1 MYKQT
6 EAIAISQ
13 YLLDQTVEGPR
24 IMEFG
29 LGNNC
34 KCYVMPRETI
44 GEMVVEYEELKRYC
58 IYVLLGENDDGSPM
72 AYIGESK
79 DFSDREKTHN
89 LNKKFWTRALVFI
102 STAGDLYQSEID
114 YLEHLAQKTAKEAG
128 SMLLDNKRI
137 EPEPDINP
145 VVKGHLNKF
154 FSNIRLLT
162 RMYGC
167 MLFEK
172 VATTVKK
179 REKPEPAPVNNWVIP
194 FKPKEFD
201 IKACCEKL
209 GEVYKNEGNNY
220 KQMKVGDVGYI
231 YVSSPVMKIMYSFE
245 VVECHQPYSKAVEQQ
260 AAFRKGKPEPLE
272 VRKGKDYCKLKI
284 TGSIDSDL
292 LKLNLLEQ
300 HGLNGAPMT
309 AQRISQPQYKSVE
322 DYISDV
328 FEGKIEQP
336 TKEGLIA
343 CRITRNCDAHGLFD
357 PVTEK
362 LTLLKG
368 SKINAGHTDGFS
380 EARQKTR
387 LEQLK
392 EYTRKDGKDLILK
405 HDVDFDSPSGAA
417 VFCVGGSENGWTAF
431 RDENGKKLITYRH
444 DE

>member
-1 MYKQT
+1 
-6 EAIAISQ
+6 
-13 YLLDQTVEGPR
+13 
-24 IMEFG
+24 MEFG
-29 LGNNC
+29 LGNSC
-34 KCYVMPRETI
+34 KCYVMPRDTI
-44 GEMVVEYEELKRYC
+44 SDMVAEYEELKRYC
-58 IYVLLGENDDGSPM
+58 IYVLLGDDDDGTPM

-114 YLEHLAQKTAKEAG
+114 YLEHLAQKTAKEAA
-128 SMLLDNKRI
+128 SMRLDNKRI

-154 FSNIRLLT
+154 FNNIRLLT

-172 VATTVKK
+172 SAPAIKKKAEPKPATINT
-179 REKPEPAPVNNWVIP
+179 WIIP

-209 GEVYKNEGNNY
+209 GEVYKGEANNY
-220 KQMKVGDVGYI
+220 KQMKAGDTGYI

-245 VVECHQPYSKAVEQQ
+245 VVECHHPYSKAVEQQ
-260 AAFRKGKPEPLE
+260 AAFRKGKPEPIE
-272 VRKGKDYCKLKI
+272 VRKGRDYCKLKI

-309 AQRISQPQYKSVE
+309 AQRISQPQYKEVE
-322 DYISDV
+322 DYIGDV
-328 FEGKIEQP
+328 FAGKIEPPAKQ
-336 TKEGLIA
+336 GLIA
-343 CRITRNCDAHGLFD
+343 CRITRNCDARGLFD
-357 PVTEK
+357 PETER

-368 SKINAGHTDGFS
+368 SRINAGHTKKFDPS
-380 EARQKTR
+380 ANASREKM
-387 LEQLK
+387 LK
-392 EYTRKDGKDLILK
+392 VYAKKEGKQMILTKD
-405 HDVDFDSPSGAA
+405 VEFDSPSGAA
-417 VFCVGGSENGWTAF
+417 VFCVGGSDNGWRRSRMKTV
-431 RDENGKKLITYRH
+431 RQLKTYRKCQK
-444 DE
+444 

>member
-29 LGNNC
+29 LGNSC
-34 KCYVMPRETI
+34 KCYVMPCETI

-154 FSNIRLLT
+154 FNNIRLLT

-172 VATTVKK
+172 STPTHKK
-179 REKPEPAPVNNWVIP
+179 QVKPEPATASNWLIP

-209 GEVYKNEGNNY
+209 GEVYKGEANNY
-220 KQMKVGDVGYI
+220 KQMKAGDVGYI

-245 VVECHQPYSKAVEQQ
+245 VMECHQPYSKAVEQQ

-309 AQRISQPQYKSVE
+309 AQRISQPQYKEVE
-322 DYISDV
+322 DYIGDV
-328 FEGKIEQP
+328 FSGKIEQP
-336 TKEGLIA
+336 AKEGLIA
-343 CRITRNCDAHGLFD
+343 CRITRNCDARGLFD

-368 SKINAGHTDGFS
+368 SRINAGHTDGFS